1 MSAEF
6 GWSLLAIVVML
17 VGLCGVI
24 IPVLPGLALIW
35 GVALA
40 YGFIVGFGTP
50 GIAAMVVLTVL
61 LGISIIKGVMI
72 PRRVAADSGAS
83 GWSQFGGLVGAI
95 IGFFVIPIVGF
106 IIGALVGVLLVE
118 WLIKNSWDEAW
129 TATKGLA
136 KGFGISALI
145 DLVLG
150 LVMIG
155 VWALWAASV
164 IW

>member
-1 MSAEF
+1 MSGEV
-6 GWSLLAIVVML
+6 GWSLVAVVLML
-17 VGLCGVI
+17 IGLCGVI
-24 IPVLPGLALIW
+24 VPVLPGLALIW

-40 YGFIVGFGTP
+40 YGFLVGFGP
-50 GIAAMVVLTVL
+50 AGIAAMVVLTVL
-61 LGISIIKGVMI
+61 LGVSVAKSVMI
-72 PRRVAADSGAS
+72 PRRSAAESGAS
-83 GWSQFGGLVGAI
+83 GWSQLGGVVGAV
-95 IGFFVIPIVGF
+95 IGFFLIPVVGF

-118 WLIKNSWDEAW
+118 LLLKGNWDDAW

-150 LVMIG
+150 LAMIA
-155 VWALWAASV
+155 VWAAWAATI